1 MTLHI
6 LWAHGARCLLVA
18 QGFLGTTASG
28 HDGSI
33 FQLSPKSLGRV
44 SGNICGV
51 IKSSFLSS
59 LKFPHKPQVC
69 PDKEYHE
76 CIVNSSS
83 NDLKIKCYLQ
93 QSGNR
98 SKTQRD
104 IFNKNWSYL
113 GAHHK
118 ERATAACSCHG
129 VSTNRST
136 VSLNLPWL
144 RPHGSLSDQSWNTN
158 LIFYWRYHLAGR
170 LIRHVHTWGRHFF
183 LVNARL
189 CRSELMYFAEKKGV
203 KMRDIVSVWELNPPS
218 DGLLS

>member
-98 SKTQRD
+98 SKTQRY

-118 ERATAACSCHG
+118 ERATTALFPVTAFPQTDPLLVWTYRGSDPTEASVTNHG
-129 VSTNRST
+129 TRT
-136 VSLNLPWL
+136 
-144 RPHGSLSDQSWNTN
+144 
-158 LIFYWRYHLAGR
+158 
-170 LIRHVHTWGRHFF
+170 
-183 LVNARL
+183 
-189 CRSELMYFAEKKGV
+189 
-203 KMRDIVSVWELNPPS
+203 
-218 DGLLS
+218 